1 MYKRGEIYYIHK
13 GDVRTMGSEQE
24 AGRPAIIVSNNKAN
38 EYSPVVEV
46 VYLTTQPKTDL
57 PTHCTIRSAAHKS
70 TALCEQITSVYTDRI
85 GNYIGMC
92 TDDEMDQVDECLM
105 VSIGLDGFCEACSL
119 YRDEVDA
126 KETQVKKDEAHKK
139 YVVGIE
145 QDNARLKEEVIR
157 AQAERD
163 VFLRLYNELL
173 AKTMTR

>member
-24 AGRPAIIVSNNKAN
+24 AGRPAIIVSNDKAN

-57 PTHCTIRSAAHKS
+57 PTHCTIRSAPQKS
-70 TALCEQITSVYTDRI
+70 TALCEQIHSVFTDRI

-92 TDDEMDQVDECLM
+92 TDDEMDLVDECLM
-105 VSIGLDGFCEACSL
+105 ISIGLDGFCDSCS
-119 YRDEVDA
+119 YSQEPVAQATPA
-126 KETQVKKDEAHKK
+126 KNDEAHEK
-139 YVVGIE
+139 YMVGLE
-145 QDNARLKEEVIR
+145 TDNARLKEEVIR

-173 AKTMTR
+173 AKTMSR